1 MRDVS
6 GEEPMPHIRVPEG
19 LPGIV
24 GLLTFKPTT
33 GARLADLMHQLLRG
47 DSPLSPT
54 ERELIAAYV
63 STLNNCE
70 FCARTHTS
78 AAYHLDH
85 ADAREAA
92 ELGPEA
98 DGIDPRLRALL
109 RLAAAVVPGGSNVS
123 AEDVAAAREAGCGD
137 EEIHDTVLLAAAFCM
152 VNRYVDGLGTV
163 APTEEE
169 RYGQMGARLAR
180 DGYLRAAPPS

>member
-24 GLLTFKPTT
+24 GLLAFKPTT

-47 DSPLSPT
+47 DSPLSAT

-63 STLNNCE
+63 STLNACE
-70 FCARTHTS
+70 FCARTHAS
-78 AAYHLDH
+78 AAHHLDH
-85 ADAREAA
+85 AGDLRSAA

-109 RLAAAVVPGGSNVS
+109 RLAAAVVPGGANVS
-123 AEDVAAAREAGCGD
+123 AADVAAARAAGCGD

-152 VNRYVDGLGTV
+152 VNRYVDGLATV
-163 APTEEE
+163 HPRDDAAYD
-169 RYGQMGARLAR
+169 RMGGEMARR
-180 DGYLRAAPPS
+180 GYRRA